1 MSEKELNAKV
11 KANAIAKR
19 REAVKSSVVLSVKVL
34 AALAAFVGLKVIGF
48 ISLTFMVILAAMAVC
63 KAAFNLGGIWNDV
76 RI

>member
-11 KANAIAKR
+11 NANLVARKKA
-19 REAVKSSVVLSVKVL
+19 AVKATVIVCLKML
-34 AALAAFVGLKVIGF
+34 MALGIFFGLKVIGF
-48 ISLTFMVILAAMAVC
+48 ISLTFMVILAAVAVC